1 MNSPAALASAA
12 YQQRFM
18 LASENL
24 QNLLLAV
31 LSSESHEC
39 FLI

>member
-12 YQQRFM
+12 YQQRFT
-18 LASENL
+18 LASEKPF
-24 QNLLLAV
+24 NLLLVA

-39 FLI
+39 F

>member
-18 LASENL
+18 LASENPKI
-24 QNLLLAV
+24 
-31 LSSESHEC
+31 
-39 FLI
+39 FFWWR